1 MRRGILCAI
10 GIIAFGFVVP
20 NSQLLSLSAQGG
32 PTDTLDI
39 YWIDVEGGAA
49 TLIITPEQESIL
61 MDAGWGREDERDAK
75 RIQDAMADANIDHID
90 HFITS
95 HFHRD
100 HIDGLPALASR
111 VPIGEF
117 IDHGD
122 SVEQDQPNGAASW
135 SAYLSVAQGKRRT
148 VKPGDKLRLEG
159 VEFSFVAA
167 RREVPQQPLS
177 PTGPNPYCQQSEPGG
192 DLQGENASS
201 VGYLLSL
208 GAFQFLNL
216 GDMTPNIQHQMACPE
231 NKLGTVDLYQ
241 IPHHGMRNALSPALT
256 WAVQPKVAVINNG
269 PHKGGGPDSYEIIEQ
284 IESLEDIWMVHR
296 ALDTDDAHNTSERL
310 TANQT
315 DEDDCV
321 GFWIR
326 AMVHPDGRSYVLMNG
341 RNRASRTYVSR

>member
-1 MRRGILCAI
+1 MMTKRRTISCLLVSM
-10 GIIAFGFVVP
+10 IALTAFH
-20 NSQLLSLSAQGG
+20 SALVAQTT

-49 TLIITPEQESIL
+49 TLIVTPAQQSIL
-61 MDAGWGREDERDAK
+61 MDAGWDRDDERDAK
-75 RIQDAMADANIDHID
+75 RIQDAMEDADIDHID
-90 HFITS
+90 YFITS

-100 HIDGLPALASR
+100 HVDGLPAIANR
-111 VPIGEF
+111 VPIEAF

-122 SVEQDQPNGAASW
+122 SVEQDRPNGLASW
-135 SAYLSVAQGKRRT
+135 NGYLSVADGKRRT
-148 VKPGDKLRLEG
+148 IEPGDKLPLDG
-159 VEFSFVAA
+159 IEFSFVAA
-167 RREVPQQPLS
+167 RRETIETALS
-177 PTGPNPYCQQSEPGG
+177 PAGTNPYCQSASPGD

-216 GDMTPNIQHQMACPE
+216 GDLTPNIQHNLACPE
-231 NKLGTVDLYQ
+231 NKLGVVDLYQ

-269 PHKGGGPDSYEIIEQ
+269 PHKGGGPDSYEIIEE
-284 IESLEDIWMVHR
+284 IEGLEDIWMVHR

-315 DEDDCV
+315 DEDDCA
-321 GFWIR
+321 GYWIR

-341 RNRASRTYVSR
+341 RTGLSRSYVSR